1 MSSGAGASPI
11 ASKVSQ
17 LSSVIKSTKSSSG
30 KLISDVFGASCACL
44 SPLQKLV
51 QLLGLLSRKFIKLDT
66 NSSAI
71 LSGM

>member
-1 MSSGAGASPI
+1 MSSGAGVSPI

-17 LSSVIKSTKSSSG
+17 LSSFIKSTNSSCG
-30 KLISDVFGASCACL
+30 KLISGVFGASCV
-44 SPLQKLV
+44 SFSSSKIISV
-51 QLLGLLSRKFIKLDT
+51 LGLLSRKLIKLDT